1 MHASMRGPSA
11 TCGSSLF
18 FPSALRRDGV
28 PSRVAHRVHR
38 VKRALGHPLALVVAQ
53 AAALWPMWQWYARRI
68 TDGSDEPWGLVA
80 LGTVLLLVGMERD
93 SLRRE
98 PHSVALL
105 GAGMLTVLSAVSLPW
120 LPPLARAVLGVSA
133 LALTLAAIL
142 DWSRPF
148 LPLWGLLLLSLP
160 VVSSLQFYL
169 GYPLRALTAQAS
181 SALLNLIGLPVGHS
195 GTALSWNGRTVLVD
209 APCSGIRMLWAGL
222 FLAAL
227 LSCLARASLTRCL
240 FNGMVAFAIILAAN
254 VLRNTFLFAKEAG
267 ILDLPAWTHS
277 ATGLVAFLVA
287 GLLIAGVTRWRS
299 HAR

>member
-1 MHASMRGPSA
+1 
-11 TCGSSLF
+11 
-18 FPSALRRDGV
+18 
-28 PSRVAHRVHR
+28 
-38 VKRALGHPLALVVAQ
+38 
-53 AAALWPMWQWYARRI
+53 MWQWYARRM

-80 LGTVLLLVGMERD
+80 LGTVLLLVGAERD
-93 SLRRE
+93 RLRRE
-98 PHSVALL
+98 PNSVALL
-105 GAGMLTVLSAVSLPW
+105 GGGMLTVLSAVSIPW
-120 LPPLARAVLGVSA
+120 LPPLARAALGVSA
-133 LALTLAAIL
+133 LALTLTAIL
-142 DWSRPF
+142 DRSRPF

-169 GYPLRALTAQAS
+169 GYPLRSLTAQAS
-181 SALLNLIGLPVGHS
+181 SGLLNLIGIPVIHS
-195 GTALSWNGRTVLVD
+195 GTALGWNGRTVLVD

-227 LSCLARASLTRCL
+227 LSYLARASLTRCVL
-240 FNGMVAFAIILAAN
+240 NGVVAFAIILAAN
-254 VLRNTFLFAKEAG
+254 VLRNTFLFAREAR